1 MAGFATFVAVLFG
14 IALGLLVLYS
24 NRSFTMPS
32 YVGRGGW
39 LHALAASGLGLLALL
54 WVGKWA
60 GSANIYT
67 DIATN
72 FEFSFGYGI
81 AYLKTAA
88 IAFAFGL
95 LGVAGVTAYNLSTNG
110 RAIM

>member
-1 MAGFATFVAVLFG
+1 MAGFATFIAVLFG
-14 IALGLLVLYS
+14 IALGLLILYS
-24 NRSFTMPS
+24 NRSFTMRT

-39 LHALAASGLGLLALL
+39 MHALAASGLGLLALL

-60 GSANIYT
+60 GASNIYT

-72 FEFSFGYGI
+72 FEFSFGFGI

-88 IAFAFGL
+88 IAFAIGL